1 MFEAVELGHKV
12 SKQTFKARVPHL
24 REALLNAQGRLR
36 RAGFPVIVVFGG
48 VDGAGK
54 GETAN
59 LLSEWMDPRWIVTR
73 AYGDPTDEE
82 RERPENWRYWR
93 DLPPRGHLGVF
104 LSAWYSQ
111 PLVRR
116 VYGGSVADFEERID
130 GILDFER
137 MLAADGALVLKF
149 WMHLGRKA
157 QKKRFESLEADPHEA
172 WRVTERDWKHW
183 RLYDGFV
190 TAAERLITR
199 TSTGHAPWHLI
210 DGASFRYRSLR
221 FGELLLEGL
230 TRRLDADAATI
241 LTRSPDPEPADIDVD
256 EDDVPEAVE
265 LPEAELEPDEGDD
278 VEPMTILSQLK
289 MPEPLT
295 TARYKDELRV
305 LQARVSRLARSALH
319 EKVSTLLVFEG
330 PDAAGKGG
338 AIRRVTAALQA
349 RNYRVISIAK
359 PTDEELAHHY
369 LWRFWRHLPR
379 DGRVTIFD
387 RSWYGRVL
395 VERVEG
401 FASED
406 EWRRAYAE
414 INQFEEQLLAHG
426 TVVLKFWIHITK
438 DEQLRRFQS
447 REETPYKR
455 WKLTDEDWRNRAR
468 WTDYDVAAHDMI
480 ERTSTRGAP
489 WTLVGGND
497 KRSSRITVLRT
508 VAAALEEAVG
518 AGDS

>member
-12 SKQTFKARVPHL
+12 SKATFKARVPHL
-24 REALLNAQGRLR
+24 REALLKVQGRLR
-36 RAGFPVIVVFGG
+36 KAGFPVIVVFGG

-73 AYGDPTDEE
+73 AYDEPTDDE
-82 RERPENWRYWR
+82 RERPDFWRFWR
-93 DLPPRGHLGVF
+93 DLPPEGHIGVF

-111 PLVRR
+111 PLLRR
-116 VYGGSVADFEERID
+116 VHGGSTAEFEGQID
-130 GILDFER
+130 ELLDFER
-137 MLAADGALVLKF
+137 MLAADGALIIKF

-157 QKKRFESLEADPHEA
+157 QKKRFQALAADPHQA
-172 WRVTERDWKHW
+172 WRVTERDWEHW
-183 RLYDGFV
+183 KLYDDFV
-190 TAAERLITR
+190 AGAERLITR
-199 TSTGHAPWHLI
+199 TSTGCAPWHLI

-221 FGELLLEGL
+221 FGELLLEAL
-230 TRRLDADAATI
+230 TRRLDAETGALTADPSQQTARVDPVEEDA
-241 LTRSPDPEPADIDVD
+241 
-256 EDDVPEAVE
+256 PEA
-265 LPEAELEPDEGDD
+265 DEGDEAAHPLT
-278 VEPMTILSQLK
+278 VLSQLR
-289 MPEPLT
+289 MPGPI
-295 TARYKDELRV
+295 ANRAYKDELRV
-305 LQARVSRLARSALH
+305 LQARVSRLARRALQ

-338 AIRRVTAALQA
+338 AIRRVTASLQA

-359 PTDEELAHHY
+359 PTDEELSHHY

-414 INQFEEQLLAHG
+414 INQFEEQLRAHG

-438 DEQLRRFQS
+438 EEQLRRFKA

-468 WTDYDVAAHDMI
+468 WKDYDLAAHDMI
-480 ERTSTRGAP
+480 ERTSTSGAP

-497 KRSSRITVLRT
+497 KRSARIKVLQT
-508 VAAALEEAVG
+508 VASALEEAVG
-518 AGDS
+518 ESEP